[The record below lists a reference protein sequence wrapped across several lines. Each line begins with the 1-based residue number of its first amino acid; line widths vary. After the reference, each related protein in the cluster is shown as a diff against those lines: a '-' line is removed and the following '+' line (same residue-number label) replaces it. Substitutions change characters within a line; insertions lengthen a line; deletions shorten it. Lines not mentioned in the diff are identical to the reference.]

1 MNFKFHSDA
10 PHLRAD
16 AGSAM
21 ILTLMVMAL
30 VTALATTVS
39 VVTIN
44 NLQSSTRAQQAGSAL
59 NAADAGTAQA
69 MTYLRSS
76 GVRDL
81 RCYATSTCAANSWGN
96 KTSPTSVSVPG
107 KAGQSYSVWIEPV
120 AAFPANDPGLYR
132 IHSTGRA
139 AGSASR
145 MVTLDVEITN
155 SDVPRGIFARSISGG
170 GSASVQR
177 ESIFSTGCVYDR
189 SKISM
194 APGEMDLAYG
204 IPIGVHSSQII
215 TESNGTGQYCPTT
228 NKPIHQTGPGA
239 CNPSYPY
246 DQDRLGGSLLGTP
259 CAGTQTTYPTYYGAK
274 NLDGVSGNE
283 VVGSYL
289 KDDPTLFKLF
299 GIRSPALTQSQ
310 IDQLRSTAQA
320 QGNYRTTSA
329 VGASPDE
336 ANAVMFFDLTGVTA
350 TATNARTVDLND
362 IVGFGR
368 GPNVSDTDAGCVTKS
383 LTIVIEG
390 GNAKLNSNQQLA
402 ASLFLTSPSPYGQVT
417 KANGTADFI
426 GTIYADTVNLV
437 GNINL
442 STDKCFMAN
451 ASPALL
457 SLSPGSYRELD
468 R

>member
-1 MNFKFHSDA
+1 MNMRLDPDA
-10 PHLRAD
+10 PNLRAD

-44 NLQSSTRAQQAGSAL
+44 NLQSSSRAQQAGSAL
-59 NAADAGTAQA
+59 NAADAGLAQA
-69 MTYLRSS
+69 MSYLRSS

-96 KTSPTSVSVPG
+96 MTSPTSVSVPG

-145 MVTLDVEITN
+145 MVTMEVGVTN
-155 SDVPRGIFARSISGG
+155 SDVPRGVFARSISGG

-177 ESIFSTGCVYDR
+177 ESIFSTGCVYQRD
-189 SKISM
+189 KIAM
-194 APGEMDLAYG
+194 VTGEMDLAYN

-215 TESNGTGQYCPTT
+215 TTSNDSGQYCSPS
-228 NKPIHQTGPGA
+228 NKDIHKDNS
-239 CNPSYPY
+239 CNQAYPY
-246 DQDRLGGSLLGTP
+246 DQDRLGGSLLSTP
-259 CAGTQTTYPTYYGAK
+259 CAGTQTSYPAYYGPQ
-274 NLDGVSGNE
+274 NLDGVAGDE
-283 VVGSYL
+283 VNGSYL

-310 IDQLRSTAQA
+310 IDQLRLTAQA
-320 QGNYRTTSA
+320 QGNYRTSSA

-336 ANAVMFFDLTGVTA
+336 ANAVMFFDLTGV
-350 TATNARTVDLND
+350 NLGGTVDLND

-368 GPNVSDTDAGCVTKS
+368 DPNVSDTDAACETKS

-426 GTIYADTVNLV
+426 GTIYADTMNLV

-442 STDKCFMAN
+442 STDRCFMAN